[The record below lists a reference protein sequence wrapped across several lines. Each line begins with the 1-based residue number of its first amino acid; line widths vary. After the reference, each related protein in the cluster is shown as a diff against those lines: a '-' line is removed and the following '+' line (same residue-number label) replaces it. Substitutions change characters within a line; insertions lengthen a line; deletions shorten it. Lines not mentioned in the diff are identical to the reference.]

1 MSFSV
6 VAARRAGRW
15 SAPVTYRQSPA
26 RSSLGI
32 MHGDF
37 AVKSIRQSRL
47 LIGAAVSALL
57 FTPPVEANAD
67 AIDERTWTPE
77 GTAETLPPTDDAPGQ
92 DIVVTGIRSGIEQ
105 AVRIKRNADS
115 IVDVISS
122 EDIGRYPDVNVAESV
137 QRISGVQIN
146 RTRGEGRSVN
156 IRGLPD
162 TFTLV
167 TLNGRS
173 VPNALNDLFAGFSR
187 SFDFSALPP
196 EFVRTLEVYKSPTA
210 DLEDGGLS
218 GTVNV
223 RTPRALDVGRRVLTL
238 SAQAEHES
246 NSGKASPR
254 VSGLF
259 ADSFLDGRL
268 GITLGGSYTE
278 RRPQTHQVET
288 GWNTVTEAQGV
299 PLGGGADDLNGDG
312 RIDPGLLVRIPGLII
327 HDMFTERNRRLS
339 GIASVQFRPTDQ
351 LELYADVFYTRVK
364 VEAVRQENWQNFA
377 GSGGVIA
384 SKTQVLDGVETAT
397 DFTVSNIDLRD
408 GGRYQDRN
416 GYIRSL
422 VFGGKFESE
431 GWTVILDGSEQ
442 RSRQVR
448 NTLNIADSI
457 TGTVRVVANP
467 GDAIPSITYL
477 DGFDTRK
484 LDANNFRLLSL
495 NGELDRV
502 TSDRLRDVKLDVRRD
517 LGDRG
522 VTSLRAGVKYS
533 DRAVYADNKTLTITA
548 AGVSQLYGGLPA
560 GPLAGSF
567 SAAPFMIP
575 IRAGS
580 GSFLGSYDGDASFP
594 RYWLGSDARSFVK
607 NFSKEQLIAAGNYTN
622 DATGIL
628 DVKEKTLALY
638 GRADLAFGKLTGNIG
653 LRAVRTSQTTS
664 GVSPDLNGITV
675 EVETGMTTRV
685 PAAAPLVV
693 KRSYWDFLPSLNLKY
708 EVTDKLQLRFSASRT
723 ITRPNLADISP
734 TTTANGNG
742 LTVTRNN
749 PYLDP
754 FRANNVDATVE
765 YYFGQDALVGA
776 SIFYKNLESLIR
788 REISIQSL
796 PVSYIR
802 TTGTTT
808 IQTDFTVSQLVNG
821 SGVDLKGVE
830 LYFQQAFTWL
840 PGPLDGLGVIANYTF
855 IDNSDPTQLTAASK
869 HNYNLIGY
877 YEKGPVAAR
886 LSYSWRSK
894 YLALAAVAPA
904 MGRINRAFGTL
915 DASVSFRV
923 TPQASIVFEAVNL
936 LDRDEIVEYT
946 TGLPANYLDSGRRLF
961 GGVRMTF

>member
-1 MSFSV
+1 MSLSV
-6 VAARRAGRW
+6 VAARRAGRSSVPANRRPLSEKFREDSPFGGAAGNPTSQ
-15 SAPVTYRQSPA
+15 SAW
-26 RSSLGI
+26 
-32 MHGDF
+32 
-37 AVKSIRQSRL
+37 
-47 LIGAAVSALL
+47 LIGAAVSALM
-57 FTPPVEANAD
+57 FAPSEASADSIGERGAAPEETVEPAPD
-67 AIDERTWTPE
+67 AE
-77 GTAETLPPTDDAPGQ
+77 DAPGQ

-223 RTPRALDVGRRVLTL
+223 RTPRALDIGRRVLTL

-246 NSGKASPR
+246 NSGKVSPR
-254 VSGLF
+254 ISGLF

-299 PLGGGADDLNGDG
+299 PLGGGDDDLNGDG
-312 RIDPGLLVRIPGLII
+312 RIDPDRLVRIPGLII

-339 GIASVQFRPTDQ
+339 GIASVQFRPSDQ
-351 LELYADVFYTRVK
+351 LELYADAFYTRVK

-377 GSGGVIA
+377 GSSGVIA

-416 GYIRSL
+416 GYIRSF
-422 VFGGKFESE
+422 VVGGKFESD
-431 GWTVILDGSEQ
+431 GWTVVLDGSEQ

-457 TGTVRVVANP
+457 TGTVRVVAKP
-467 GDAIPSITYL
+467 GDSIPSITYL

-522 VTSLRAGVKYS
+522 VTALRAGVKYS
-533 DRAVYADNKTLTITA
+533 DRAVYADNKTLTIAA

-594 RYWLGSDARSFVK
+594 QYWLGSDARSFVK

-638 GRADLAFGKLTGNIG
+638 ARADLAFGKLTGNIG

-685 PAAAPLVV
+685 PAASPLVV

-765 YYFGQDALVGA
+765 YYFGQDSLVGA
-776 SIFYKNLESLIR
+776 SLFYKNLESLIR

-821 SGVDLKGVE
+821 SGVDLKGLE

-840 PGPLDGLGVIANYTF
+840 PRPLDGLGLIANYTY

-869 HNYNLIGY
+869 HNYNLTGY

-886 LSYSWRSK
+886 VSYSWRSS
-894 YLALAAVAPA
+894 YLASAAVAPV

-915 DASVSFRV
+915 DASLSFRV
-923 TPQASIVFEAVNL
+923 TPQASIVLEAVNL

-961 GGVRMTF
+961 GGVRVTF

>member
-1 MSFSV
+1 MSLSV
-6 VAARRAGRW
+6 VAAPRAGRF
-15 SAPVTYRQSPA
+15 SVPVTS
-26 RSSLGI
+26 
-32 MHGDF
+32 
-37 AVKSIRQSRL
+37 KQSRW
-47 LIGAAVSALL
+47 LIGVAASGLL
-57 FTPPVEANAD
+57 FAPFGANATT
-67 AIDERTWTPE
+67 IDERAGVPE
-77 GTAETLPPTDDAPGQ
+77 GSTEALLTDDVSGQ

-223 RTPRALDVGRRVLTL
+223 RTPRALDIGRRVLTL

-246 NSGKASPR
+246 NSGEVSPR

-268 GITLGGSYTE
+268 GVTLGGSYTE

-312 RIDPGLLVRIPGLII
+312 RIDPGRLVRIPGLII

-339 GIASVQFRPTDQ
+339 GIASVQFRPSDQ
-351 LELYADVFYTRVK
+351 LELYADAFYTRVK

-384 SKTQVLDGVETAT
+384 SKTQILDGVETAT

-416 GYIRSL
+416 GYIRSFVL
-422 VFGGKFESE
+422 GGKFESD
-431 GWTVILDGSEQ
+431 GWTIVLDGSEQ

-457 TGTVRVVANP
+457 TGTVRVVAQP
-467 GDAIPSITYL
+467 GDSIPSITYL

-484 LDANNFRLLSL
+484 LDPNNFRLLSL

-533 DRAVYADNKTLTITA
+533 DRAVYADNKTLTIAA

-560 GPLAGSF
+560 GPLAGSY

-575 IRAGS
+575 IRPGS

-594 RYWLGSDARSFVK
+594 QYWLGSDAKGFVK
-607 NFSKEQLIAAGNYTN
+607 NFSKEQLIAAGTYTN

-628 DVKEKTLALY
+628 DVQEKILALY
-638 GRADLAFGKLTGNIG
+638 GRADVAFGKLTGNIG

-693 KRSYWDFLPSLNLKY
+693 KRSYWDFLPSVNVKF
-708 EVTDKLQLRFSASRT
+708 EATDKLQLRFSASRT
-723 ITRPNLADISP
+723 ITRPNLGDISP

-754 FRANNVDATVE
+754 FRSNNVDATVE

-776 SIFYKNLESLIR
+776 SVFYKNLESLIR
-788 REISIQSL
+788 RELSIQSL

-821 SGVDLKGVE
+821 SGVDLKGIE

-855 IDNSDPTQLTAASK
+855 IDNSDPNQLTAASK
-869 HNYNLIGY
+869 HNYNLTGY

-894 YLALAAVAPA
+894 YLASAATAPV
-904 MGRINRAFGTL
+904 MGRINQAFGTL

-923 TPQASIVFEAVNL
+923 TPQASVVFEAVNL